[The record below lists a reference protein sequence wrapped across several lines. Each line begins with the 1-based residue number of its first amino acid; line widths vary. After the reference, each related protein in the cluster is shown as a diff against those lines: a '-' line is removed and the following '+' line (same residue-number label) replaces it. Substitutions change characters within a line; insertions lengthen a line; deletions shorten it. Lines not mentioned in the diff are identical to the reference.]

1 VKRRDFITRGL
12 ASAAALATTPT
23 VLAGFQTPGPGGRG
37 RPTEGPV
44 PRADQAAAPPSPA
57 RAGRKFRL
65 NYAPDFGQFKAH
77 TGADLLAQIQFAS
90 DEGFTA
96 MFDNGIM
103 NRPVEQ
109 QDLIARELARRDMK
123 LGPFVLLAEFG
134 KKSFVTR
141 DKEIREALL
150 QKMRDGVETTKRIGC
165 RHALVVPGRLD
176 ESLAWDYQTA
186 NVVDNLRACMDI
198 CQPAGLVLVL
208 EPLNPKNH
216 PGLFLTKIPQAY
228 QICKAVNNPSCKIIN
243 DIYHQQ
249 ITEGN
254 LIPNIEA
261 GWDEIAAFHLGDNPG
276 RNEPTSG
283 EINYRN
289 IFKWIHGKGYQG
301 VLCMEHGQ
309 SRPGKEGERAVIDA
323 YRACDQF

>member
-1 VKRRDFITRGL
+1 VKRRDFITRSL
-12 ASAAALATTPT
+12 ASAAALAAAPT
-23 VLAGFQTPGPGGRG
+23 VLAGFDTTSGPGGAG
-37 RPTEGPV
+37 S
-44 PRADQAAAPPSPA
+44 RAAQAATAPPAA
-57 RAGRKFRL
+57 RAGNKFRL
-65 NYAPDFGQFKAH
+65 NYAPSMGQFKAH
-77 TGADLLAQIQFAS
+77 TGPDLLAQIQFAS

-103 NRPVEQ
+103 SRPIEQ
-109 QDLIARELARRDMK
+109 QDLIARELAKRDMK

-141 DKEIREALL
+141 DKAMTDAIL
-150 QKMRDGVETTKRIGC
+150 QKMRDGVETMKRVGAKL
-165 RHALVVPGRLD
+165 ALVVPGRFD

-186 NVVDNLRACMDI
+186 NVIDNLRACMDI
-198 CQPAGLVLVL
+198 CQPAGLVLGL

-276 RNEPTSG
+276 RNEPTTG

-309 SRPGKEGERAVIDA
+309 SKPGKEGERAVIDA
-323 YRACDQF
+323 YRNCDGF